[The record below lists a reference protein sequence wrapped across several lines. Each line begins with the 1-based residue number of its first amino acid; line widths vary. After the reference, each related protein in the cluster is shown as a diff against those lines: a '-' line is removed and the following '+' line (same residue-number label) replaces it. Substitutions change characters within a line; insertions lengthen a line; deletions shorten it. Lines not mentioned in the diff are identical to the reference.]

1 MYLVFTQDRRGQL
14 QRRTLVGVEEVLKKW
29 RIHIVVRHIPKQR
42 INDRV
47 GNVGVSAPTGNRQT
61 QAAPALVSGITTNT
75 CSGKGQGPRPR
86 DMCGHAQPENPQA
99 QDGQLL
105 RGRPRVPPVRR
116 PRAHRGG
123 CRDACHRHQH
133 QEGAEDKM

>member
-47 GNVGVSAPTGNRQT
+47 GNVGVSAPTADR
-61 QAAPALVSGITTNT
+61 
-75 CSGKGQGPRPR
+75 
-86 DMCGHAQPENPQA
+86 
-99 QDGQLL
+99 
-105 RGRPRVPPVRR
+105 
-116 PRAHRGG
+116 
-123 CRDACHRHQH
+123 
-133 QEGAEDKM
+133 